1 MYNEN
6 RENNK
11 KTEYFSFFLKKKKKP
26 NIYYDKDTLV
36 LKDLNN
42 IFKMMQKVPL
52 IKIFLIWCIF

>member
-11 KTEYFSFFLKKKKKP
+11 KTEYFSFFLKKKKP

>member
-11 KTEYFSFFLKKKKKP
+11 KTEYFSFFLKKKKT